1 MAVKLVQRLLRWVNT
16 SDAIIAHWLRAARDA
31 LLGEMPILAGGT
43 ALFAMFAVVPTL
55 AAAVSIYGVI
65 ADPHDIQ
72 TQLQG
77 LRAVLPS
84 DVLVFIAR
92 QLEEQAARS
101 NRELGLALAISI
113 FLAVFASRGAA
124 RALID
129 ALNRSYRVREIRT
142 PLQKLLVT
150 IAMATG
156 TLVGLIVMF
165 AVVVALPAVF
175 ALFNLGDYAVIQ
187 WLRWPALMAVIM
199 GTLIALYRFA
209 PSPRPLG
216 NNRHLW
222 PGAAIAS
229 VLLVLVSLGLS
240 TWVTQVASYDAIYG
254 TFGSVVVVMLWFYFS
269 TIAILLGGFVNA
281 ELERHAGAPAP
292 DRSMY

>member
-77 LRAVLPS
+77 LRAVLPA
-84 DVLVFIAR
+84 DVLVFIAK

-175 ALFNLGDYAVIQ
+175 ALFNLGDYAIIQ